1 MKKLKRHQQTSEF
14 VEKKRTETVIIV
26 DVLVP
31 FMKLTS
37 VHDLKPN
44 RFVETLEGT
53 ILRSYPLSM
62 RFARNRWIPIRHVIL
77 ADSSGWVIVK
87 VWGSVA
93 TELLRHQR
101 IRIESGYCF
110 EQNGSL
116 CVTIG
121 IHARLMICTQA

>member
-1 MKKLKRHQQTSEF
+1 MKKLKRQQQTSEF

-44 RFVETLEGT
+44 RIVETLEGT

-101 IRIESGYCF
+101 ICIESGYCF

>member
-1 MKKLKRHQQTSEF
+1 M
-14 VEKKRTETVIIV
+14 
-26 DVLVP
+26 LVP
-31 FMKLTS
+31 FVKLTS

-44 RFVETLEGT
+44 RIVETLEGT

-62 RFARNRWIPIRHVIL
+62 GFARNRWIPIRRVIL

-101 IRIESGYCF
+101 IRIEGGYCF